1 MSILL
6 SPATLHVADLDEPVR
21 AWLIEQRYDHFVGKH
36 EGPLSWR
43 DRLQPGS
50 SGDVLPHWEVRPEA
64 PDFVS
69 VDGHDVLLPV
79 DKVHHGQLR
88 RVRAILSDDSRC
100 LTLFLRDL
108 SASEG
113 PEAGRFAFCEQAPGA
128 SWYLCTVWHEWFA
141 TR

>member
-21 AWLIEQRYDHFVGKH
+21 LLV
-36 EGPLSWR
+36 
-43 DRLQPGS
+43 
-50 SGDVLPHWEVRPEA
+50 EA
-64 PDFVS
+64 
-69 VDGHDVLLPV
+69 L
-79 DKVHHGQLR
+79 GQLR
-88 RVRAILSDDSRC
+88 RMRAILSDDSRC

-108 SASEG
+108 SAHEG